1 VTIVSAGLR
10 ADRLRPDLTMIPL
23 EGVEPSHVV
32 LATRA
37 GDNNR
42 LLAAFRKAAEAH
54 LTAPPQPASF

>member
-1 VTIVSAGLR
+1 
-10 ADRLRPDLTMIPL
+10 M
-23 EGVEPSHVV
+23 V

-54 LTAPPQPASF
+54 LTGPLAG

>member
-1 VTIVSAGLR
+1 
-10 ADRLRPDLTMIPL
+10 
-23 EGVEPSHVV
+23 VV

-54 LTAPPQPASF
+54 LTGPARPASS